1 MIYLLILHIGL
12 GATLLIT
19 FLIRGFAVFTNRISR
34 SKGRQIVPI
43 LGSGIV
49 VSGTALSILA
59 HSAISSIC
67 ISSIAIIAVII
78 IAEYVLDKLPVS
90 NK

>member
-1 MIYLLILHIGL
+1 MLYLLIVHITL
-12 GATLLIT
+12 GAALLLT
-19 FLIRGFAVFTNRISR
+19 FIFRGFAVLTGRINRNSG
-34 SKGRQIVPI
+34 KQAVPI
-43 LGSGIV
+43 LGAGIV

-59 HSAISSIC
+59 RSPISSIC

-78 IAEYVLDKLPVS
+78 VAEYALQKLPVT